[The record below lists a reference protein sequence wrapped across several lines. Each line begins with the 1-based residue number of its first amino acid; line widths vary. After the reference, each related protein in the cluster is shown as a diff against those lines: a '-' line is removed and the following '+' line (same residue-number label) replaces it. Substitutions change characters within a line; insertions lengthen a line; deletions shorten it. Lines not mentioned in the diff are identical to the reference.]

1 MPPRGRF
8 FSSTN
13 GSHGHEANG
22 MIRSKNDE
30 SAAVTQD
37 NGFAIA
43 RRQFDRIA
51 DRLRLDSAT
60 RDLLRSPLREHHFA
74 IPIRMDDGT
83 RRVFRGL
90 RVQHNDAR
98 GPFKGG
104 IRFHPSASADE
115 VRALAMAMTWKTAV
129 VDLPLGGAKGSIVCD
144 PRELSDGEQERLCRG
159 WVRQMARGLGPA
171 IDVPAPDMMTS
182 AKHMAWMLDEF
193 EVIVGVK
200 APGCVTGKPL
210 GLGGSLG
217 RTEATGYGVVL
228 ALQEALRQIG
238 IRTEDTLASVQGF
251 GKVAQHAVRRYVALG
266 GTVVAVAAWDRV
278 ERRAHTFRS
287 ARGLNPDALVGITDE
302 FGGIDRAKA
311 AALGYDVLDAS
322 AWLEQHVDILIPA
335 ALENQITDANVGRV
349 HGRVK
354 VVAEGAN
361 GPTTPGADAALDD
374 RGVFVVPDI
383 LANAGGVTCS
393 YFEQVQ
399 GSTNDYWRRD
409 QVFERL
415 DGCLASAFRAVHEIA
430 EHGGLSLRD
439 AAYLLAVDRVVQAC
453 RARGW
458 V

>member
-1 MPPRGRF
+1 
-8 FSSTN
+8 
-13 GSHGHEANG
+13 
-22 MIRSKNDE
+22 
-30 SAAVTQD
+30 
-37 NGFAIA
+37 
-43 RRQFDRIA
+43 
-51 DRLRLDSAT
+51 
-60 RDLLRSPLREHHFA
+60 
-74 IPIRMDDGT
+74 
-83 RRVFRGL
+83 
-90 RVQHNDAR
+90 
-98 GPFKGG
+98 
-104 IRFHPSASADE
+104 
-115 VRALAMAMTWKTAV
+115 
-129 VDLPLGGAKGSIVCD
+129 
-144 PRELSDGEQERLCRG
+144 
-159 WVRQMARGLGPA
+159 MARAIGPA

-193 EVIVGVK
+193 EVIFGVK

-228 ALQEALRQIG
+228 ALQQALQQIG

-266 GTVVAVAAWDRV
+266 GTVIAVSAWDRR
-278 ERRAHTFRS
+278 ERRAHTFHS
-287 ARGLNPDALVGITDE
+287 KRGLNPDVLVGITDE

-311 AALGYDVLDAS
+311 TALGYDVLDGS
-322 AWLEQHVDILIPA
+322 AWLEQNVDILIPA

-361 GPTTPGADAALDD
+361 GPTTPGADAALED
-374 RGVFVVPDI
+374 RGVLVVPDV

-415 DGCLASAFRAVHEIA
+415 DACLASALSAVHDIA
-430 EHGGLSLRD
+430 EHRGLSLRD

>member
-1 MPPRGRF
+1 
-8 FSSTN
+8 
-13 GSHGHEANG
+13 
-22 MIRSKNDE
+22 
-30 SAAVTQD
+30 
-37 NGFAIA
+37 
-43 RRQFDRIA
+43 
-51 DRLRLDSAT
+51 
-60 RDLLRSPLREHHFA
+60 
-74 IPIRMDDGT
+74 
-83 RRVFRGL
+83 
-90 RVQHNDAR
+90 VQHNDAR

-129 VDLPLGGAKGSIVCD
+129 VDLPLGGAKGAIVCD

-159 WVRQMARGLGPA
+159 WVRQMAKAIGPA
-171 IDVPAPDMMTS
+171 IDVAAPDMMTS

-193 EVIVGVK
+193 EVIFGVK

-228 ALQEALRQIG
+228 ALQEALQQIG

-266 GTVVAVAAWDRV
+266 GTVIAVSAWDRG
-278 ERRAHTFRS
+278 ERRAHTFHS
-287 ARGLNPDALVGITDE
+287 ERGLNPDALVGITDE

-311 AALGYDVLDAS
+311 TALGYDVLDGS
-322 AWLEQHVDILIPA
+322 AWLEQNVDILIPA

-349 HGRVK
+349 HGGVK

-374 RGVFVVPDI
+374 RGVLVVPDI
-383 LANAGGVTCS
+383 LANAGGVACS

-399 GSTNDYWRRD
+399 ASTNDYWRRD

-415 DGCLASAFRAVHEIA
+415 DACLASAFRAVHDSA
-430 EHGGLSLRD
+430 EHRGLSLRD
-439 AAYLLAVDRVVQAC
+439 AANLLAVDRVVQAC
-453 RARGW
+453 RTRGW

>member
-1 MPPRGRF
+1 
-8 FSSTN
+8 
-13 GSHGHEANG
+13 
-22 MIRSKNDE
+22 MIRSTNDE
-30 SAAVTQD
+30 SAAVNQD

-43 RRQFDRIA
+43 RTQFDRIA
-51 DRLRLDSAT
+51 DRLRLDTAT

-115 VRALAMAMTWKTAV
+115 IRALAMAMTWKTAV
-129 VDLPLGGAKGSIVCD
+129 VDLPLGGAKGAIVCD
-144 PRELSDGEQERLCRG
+144 PQELSDGEQERLCRG
-159 WVRQMARGLGPA
+159 WVRQMARVLGPA

-193 EVIVGVK
+193 EVIFGVK

-217 RTEATGYGVVL
+217 RTEATGYGVAL

-238 IRTEDTLASVQGF
+238 IRTENTFASVQGF
-251 GKVAQHAVRRYVALG
+251 GKVAQHAVRQYVAFG
-266 GTVVAVAAWDRV
+266 GTVVAVSAWDRV
-278 ERRAHTFRS
+278 ERRAHTFYS
-287 ARGLNPDALVGITDE
+287 DRGLNPDALVGITDE
-302 FGGIDRAKA
+302 FGGIDGAGA
-311 AALGYDVLDAS
+311 AALGYDVLDGS
-322 AWLEQHVDILIPA
+322 AWLEQNVDILIPA
-335 ALENQITDANVGRV
+335 AVENQITDANVGRV

-374 RGVFVVPDI
+374 RGVLVIPDI

-399 GSTNDYWRRD
+399 GSANDYWRRD

-415 DGCLASAFRAVHEIA
+415 NTCLASAFRAVHDIA